1 MNFWALILLTIN
13 IGLLGAIVY
22 IMLFSKR
29 ALRTQAGL
37 QGSEDVLVKSFNEG
51 LSEMRAVARRIEARN
66 SELSMHE
73 NGLREKHAAL
83 EKLLINAM
91 SPAHAGRDAVRG
103 RDIYASAL
111 SMLKSGVPSSEIAK
125 SLGLLS
131 GEAEL
136 LNSLHRM

>member
-13 IGLLGAIVY
+13 IALLGVIVY

-29 ALRTQAGL
+29 VLRAQAGSH
-37 QGSEDVLVKSFNEG
+37 GSEDVLVKSFNEG
-51 LSEMRAVARRIEARN
+51 LDEMRAVARRLETRGA
-66 SELSMHE
+66 ELSMRE

-83 EKLLINAM
+83 EKLLLRAM
-91 SPAHAGRDAVRG
+91 SPADGGRDSSRG
-103 RDIYASAL
+103 KDIYERAL
-111 SMLKSGVPSSEIAK
+111 SMLKSGVPSSEIAR

-136 LNSLHRM
+136 LSSLHRM

>member
-13 IGLLGAIVY
+13 IGLLGTIVY

-29 ALRTQAGL
+29 ALRTQAAL
-37 QGSEDVLVKSFNEG
+37 DGSEDVLVRSFNEG
-51 LSEMRAVARRIEARN
+51 LNEMRTVARRLEARN
-66 SELSMHE
+66 AELSMHE

-83 EKLLINAM
+83 EKLLVKAM
-91 SPAHAGRDAVRG
+91 SPANDGRDASRG
-103 RDIYASAL
+103 KDIYASAL
-111 SMLKSGVPSSEIAK
+111 SMLKSGMPSSEIAK